1 MSQLQEILSK
11 VAGLGTVSYL
21 QKGSKYTVPTLQIR
35 ILEMPAIHAGN
46 FDSSQSPSHASPW
59 NLYTNKPA
67 LLVTIF
73 KLSNQVILCLQAT
86 HLCFKKKEKSPV
98 LQCNPNAT
106 PKICNNEVLPEA
118 LLRVMTVTGS
128 CISIPFPSFLNLTLG
143 SRTWYDVAQ

>member
-73 KLSNQVILCLQAT
+73 KLSNQVILCLQVT